1 MDIIHSPIQLA
12 DITWLSSRVVE
23 LTYLS
28 CVDDSTNFPKKSPL
42 LHAVT
47 GLSSAALKGS
57 HQPVKELLDVSDATI
72 KGI

>member
-1 MDIIHSPIQLA
+1 M
-12 DITWLSSRVVE
+12 
-23 LTYLS
+23 Y
-28 CVDDSTNFPKKSPL
+28 
-42 LHAVT
+42 HAVT